1 MKATL
6 FDPRRRWEASTGGD
20 WPEPWCTPPPG
31 GGSVWL
37 ID

>member
-6 FDPRRRWEASTGGD
+6 LTHDVDGEASTGGD

-31 GGSVWL
+31 GGSVL
-37 ID
+37 AD